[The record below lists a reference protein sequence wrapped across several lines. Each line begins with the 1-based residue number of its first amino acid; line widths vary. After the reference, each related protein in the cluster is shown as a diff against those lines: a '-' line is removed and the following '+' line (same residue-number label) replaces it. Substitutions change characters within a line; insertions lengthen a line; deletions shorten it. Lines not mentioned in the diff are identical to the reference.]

1 MFDADSASDSA
12 LQRSHGAAR
21 LGFARR
27 GGRSRIVARYAAAP
41 ARILTPSV
49 YGSAPEAVLANT
61 SGGVAGGDS
70 MRIDVS
76 VEAGAE
82 GVAVG
87 QAAERIYR
95 ALDAPA
101 TVETDLRVGPGGS
114 LQWLPQ
120 ETILFDGAMLNR
132 RISVDLA
139 ADARL
144 LLAEM
149 VVFGRKA
156 HGERFGSGLFHDFW
170 RIDRAGRPLWR
181 ERTQVTGGD
190 GSETAMLGFDGR
202 RALAS
207 VIVADPDG
215 ARLVEPVRDLLA
227 DLPAPDFI
235 SGASFRRGLLIC
247 RMLSDDAGPLKRA
260 LAAIVGH
267 LRALA
272 FDGPATP
279 PRVWQC

>member
-21 LGFARR
+21 LGFAIR
-27 GGRSRIVARYAAAP
+27 GGQSRIVARYAAAP
-41 ARILTPSV
+41 ARILTPRV

-70 MRIDVS
+70 MRIDVT
-76 VEAGAE
+76 VEAGAQ

-101 TVETDLRVGPGGS
+101 IVETNLRVGPNGS

-120 ETILFDGAMLNR
+120 ETILFDGAMLDR
-132 RISVDLA
+132 RITVDLA

-156 HGERFGSGLFHDFW
+156 HGERFGAGLFHDAW

-181 ERTQVTGGD
+181 ERTHVAGGD
-190 GSETAMLGFDGR
+190 ASQTAMLGFAGR
-202 RALAS
+202 RALAT
-207 VIVADPDG
+207 VVVADADG
-215 ARLVEPVRDLLA
+215 ARLLGPVRNLLA
-227 DLPAPDFI
+227 DLPSPDFI
-235 SGASFRRGLLIC
+235 AGASIRRGLLIC

-260 LAAIVGH
+260 LATIVGQ

-279 PRVWQC
+279 PRVWLC